1 MVKTQAET
9 LIHCPAPQVFGFVAG
24 EFVRNYPRWSP
35 EVEDVRALTDGP
47 IQVGW
52 IGHQV
57 RVDAG
62 RRSESEFRVIAFEP
76 ERCLIFQG
84 LTEPYQIDYW
94 FEPVGAHTRVVFVF
108 ELQRLKLTL
117 RPFEPLIRRVA
128 QDSTERTVSNLKSLI
143 ETELVGRL

>member
-9 LIHCPAPQVFGFVAG
+9 LIHCPAPQVFRFVA
-24 EFVRNYPRWSP
+24 EDFVRNYPRWSP
-35 EVEDVRALTDGP
+35 EVKRISALSDGP

-52 IGHQV
+52 TGQQV
-57 RVDAG
+57 RIDAG
-62 RRSESEFRVIAFEP
+62 RRSESRFRVTAFEP

-84 LTEPYQIDYW
+84 ISDPYQIDYW
-94 FEPVGAHTRVVFVF
+94 FEPVGVQTRVVFVF

-117 RPFEPLIRRVA
+117 RPFESMIRRVA

-143 ETELVGRL
+143 EAERM